1 LLRRFFRYLERVF
14 DLSALLG
21 HLRDSRHSPP
31 ISTQTVFYC
40 VFLLFVLRLG
50 SLNALE
56 AHYRTG
62 SRRRTW
68 AGHLGQ
74 APPSADTL
82 GYSLMRFDCETL
94 RQMIH
99 QVYRRLQRNHLIGQ
113 IRLDGWLIVALDG
126 HELFSSY
133 SRCCPQCSTRRI
145 HTAQGER
152 IQYYHRVVVAQLL
165 GGSFAIVLDIEP
177 IRAGEDEVGAATRLM
192 ERLLGRYPKAFDVV
206 TVDGLYGRAGFV
218 NLLTKHCKHIV
229 FVLKENNHDLLE
241 DAKGLFSNQA
251 PLGKQDG
258 SGLCQRWDEEGFDA
272 WPDLKD
278 TLRIVRS
285 LETKPKAKQIETSD
299 WYWATTLPKAIVST
313 DTICR
318 IGHTR
323 WEVEN
328 QGLNVLVNYYGLD
341 HCFKHHPTAIVAFAL
356 VCCLAYTL
364 FQMFY
369 YRNLKIPLSHRGS
382 MHYVSQMFV
391 QSLHEMLQNPAHL
404 KPD

>member
-1 LLRRFFRYLERVF
+1 
-14 DLSALLG
+14 
-21 HLRDSRHSPP
+21 
-31 ISTQTVFYC
+31 
-40 VFLLFVLRLG
+40 
-50 SLNALE
+50 
-56 AHYRTG
+56 
-62 SRRRTW
+62 
-68 AGHLGQ
+68 
-74 APPSADTL
+74 
-82 GYSLMRFDCETL
+82 
-94 RQMIH
+94 MIH

-133 SRCCPQCSTRRI
+133 SRCCPRCSTRRI

-165 GGSFAIVLDIEP
+165 GGSFAIALDIEP
-177 IRAGEDEVGAATRLM
+177 IRAGEDEVAAATRLM

-206 TVDGLYGRAGFV
+206 TVDGLYGRTGFV
-218 NLLTKHCKHIV
+218 NLLTRHSKHIV

-241 DAKGLFSNQA
+241 DAKGLFSSQA
-251 PLGKQDG
+251 PLVNQEG
-258 SGLCQRWDEEGFDA
+258 SGLYQRWDEEGFDA
-272 WPDLKD
+272 WPKLKD

-285 LETKPKAKQIETSD
+285 LEAKPKAKQIETSD
-299 WYWATTLPKAIVST
+299 WYWATTLPKAITST

-318 IGHTR
+318 IGHKR

-341 HCFKHHPTAIVAFAL
+341 HCFKHHPTAIVAFTL

-369 YRNLKIPLSHRGS
+369 YRNLKIPLSDRGS
-382 MHYVSQMFV
+382 LQFV
-391 QSLHEMLQNPAHL
+391 THTLLESLQEMLQQPIHL

>member
-1 LLRRFFRYLERVF
+1 MERVF
-14 DLSALLG
+14 DFSASLES
-21 HLRDSRHSPP
+21 LRDTRRCPP
-31 ISTQTVFYC
+31 ISVQTVFYC

-56 AHYRTG
+56 AHYRQRQ
-62 SRRRTW
+62 SRRRW
-68 AGHLGQ
+68 QAHLGQ
-74 APPSADTL
+74 SPPSADTL

-99 QVYRRLQRNHLIGQ
+99 RLYRRSQRNHLTSQ
-113 IRLDGWLIVALDG
+113 IRVGGWLIVALDG

-133 SRCCPQCSTRRI
+133 SRCCAKCSRRRV

-165 GGSFAIVLDIEP
+165 GGTFAIVLDIEP

-192 ERLLGRYPKAFDVV
+192 ERLLARYPKAFDVV

-218 NLLTKHCKHIV
+218 NLLTRHSKHIL
-229 FVLKENNHDLLE
+229 FVLKENNPDLLE
-241 DAKGLFSNQA
+241 DARGLFRSQA
-251 PLGKQDG
+251 PSVKQQA
-258 SGLCQRWDEEGFDA
+258 SLLYERWDEEGFDP
-272 WPDLKD
+272 WPGV
-278 TLRIVRS
+278 RGPFRVVRS
-285 LETKPKAKQIETSD
+285 LETKSKAKKLETSD
-299 WYWATTLPKAIVST
+299 WYWCTTLPKAIVST
-313 DTICR
+313 DKICR
-318 IGHTR
+318 IGHKR

-356 VCCLAYTL
+356 VCFIAYTL

-369 YRNLKIPLSHRGS
+369 YRNLKLPLSRRGS
-382 MHYVSQMFV
+382 MQFV
-391 QSLHEMLQNPAHL
+391 THTLLENLHEMLQQPIHL